1 MSSEK
6 KRLNDELI
14 TKLNV
19 VHSINQN
26 VINIV
31 FRNATDDVAKTII
44 ELYRSVGKI
53 EKGVLTEVV
62 KRELLDTF
70 VITDGGFKSIRDL
83 QTGLYSYKLSQLT
96 KDDKEIVVTDY
107 YNFQVR

>member
-6 KRLNDELI
+6 KRLNDELV

-19 VHSINQN
+19 RHSINQN

-31 FRNATDDVAKTII
+31 FETATEEVAKTII

-53 EKGVLTEVV
+53 EKGILTEVI
-62 KRELLDTF
+62 KREPLDKF
-70 VITDGGFKSIRDL
+70 IISDGGFKSIRDL
-83 QTGLYSYKLSQLT
+83 QTGLYSYKLSQYN
-96 KDDKEIVVTDY
+96 KDDKEIVVTDFI
-107 YNFQVR
+107 NFQVR